1 MSKNNAP
8 SYLLTWVTEI
18 KAICPRSGELLTW
31 GGPYVEALTKDEAQ
45 QWCNE
50 NMGYLKVI
58 GRLTMTIP
66 AKKDEN
72 GNHYP
77 DWDGA
82 VDLDEG
88 RWN

>member
-1 MSKNNAP
+1 MNANKSP
-8 SYLLTWVTEI
+8 LFVWATEI
-18 KAICPRSGELLTW
+18 KALCPHSGELLTW
-31 GGPYVEALTKDEAQ
+31 GGPQIEAFTMVEAQ
-45 QWCNE
+45 QWCDE

-66 AKKDEN
+66 AKQDED
-72 GNHYP
+72 GNYYP

>member
-1 MSKNNAP
+1 MDSKNPHLFIWA
-8 SYLLTWVTEI
+8 TEI
-18 KAICPRSGELLTW
+18 KALCPHSGELLTW
-31 GGPYVEALTKDEAQ
+31 GGPQIEALTKSDAQ
-45 QWCNE
+45 QWCDE

-58 GRLTMTIP
+58 GRLTLMVP
-66 AKKDEN
+66 NKKDED

-77 DWDGA
+77 DWDNA

>member
-1 MSKNNAP
+1 MDPKKSHLFIWA
-8 SYLLTWVTEI
+8 TEI
-18 KAICPRSGELLTW
+18 KAICPHSGELLTW
-31 GGPYVEALTKDEAQ
+31 GGPQIEAFTMADAQ
-45 QWCNE
+45 QWCDE

-66 AKKDEN
+66 ANKDED
-72 GNHYP
+72 GNITP
-77 DWDGA
+77 DWDNA

>member
-1 MSKNNAP
+1 MESKNP
-8 SYLLTWVTEI
+8 HFFTWVTEI
-18 KAICPRSGELLTW
+18 KALCPHSGELLIW
-31 GGPYVEALTKDEAQ
+31 GGPRIEALTKVDAQ
-45 QWCNE
+45 QWCDE

-66 AKKDEN
+66 TKKDED
-72 GNHYP
+72 GNDIP
-77 DWDGA
+77 DWDNA